1 MLLKKQVV
9 LGYTGYVA
17 LNQTA
22 STCTPTVGLHFFL
35 EENKMAP
42 NPHYINMLINVGIFA
57 LLVYVAINV

>member
-1 MLLKKQVV
+1 MSKQVV

-22 STCTPTVGLHFFL
+22 STCTPTVGLHFIR
-35 EENKMAP
+35 NIKMEP
-42 NPHYINMLINVGIFA
+42 NPHYINMLINIGIFG